1 MPRLIPTDVRL
12 EAMSLY
18 VAGSSTA
25 KEITEKLSQK
35 FDVDITISTIYSWA
49 KKFSWDEK
57 RLQILETG
65 VSTVMETESQRFAR
79 LQTEHLDTYT
89 DIREKAQSEL
99 QNLNFHDAGVAAR
112 TVDMSIQGERKTME
126 GLIHV
131 QFVQDILNVLVEE
144 IADPEIVSRI
154 AVRFQGVIQQAGDK

>member
-18 VAGSSTA
+18 VAGSDTA
-25 KEITEKLSQK
+25 KGITEKLAEK

-49 KKFSWDEK
+49 KKFKWDEK
-57 RLQILETG
+57 RIEIQDIG
-65 VSTVMETESQRFAR
+65 VAEVMETESQRFAR
-79 LQTEHLDTYT
+79 LQTEHLDSYT
-89 DIREKAQSEL
+89 DIRAKAHSEL
-99 QNLNFHDAGVAAR
+99 MALNFHDAGVAAR

-126 GLIHV
+126 GLINV

-144 IADPEIVSRI
+144 IADADTISRI
-154 AVRFQGVIQQAGDK
+154 AARFQGVIQQAGDK

>member
-18 VAGSSTA
+18 VAGSDTA
-25 KEITEKLSQK
+25 KQITEKLAEK
-35 FDVDITISTIYSWA
+35 FEVDITISTIYSWA
-49 KKFSWDEK
+49 KKFNWDEK
-57 RLQILETG
+57 RLQIQETG

-89 DIREKAQSEL
+89 DIREKAQNEL
-99 QNLNFHDAGVAAR
+99 KGLNFHDAGVAAR

-144 IADPEIVSRI
+144 IADPETVSRI
-154 AVRFQGVIQQAGDK
+154 AARFQGVIQQAGDK